1 MLPSLLHG
9 PAERL
14 ESDGKKAFEVVD
26 ICLKSSA
33 GEHMSDILR
42 STRTGEMWIHKQG
55 LFPVIDDSH

>member
-33 GEHMSDILR
+33 GEYLSDILR
-42 STRTGEMWIHKQG
+42 STRMWIHKQG
-55 LFPVIDDSH
+55 LFPVIDDWH